1 MKVEAEGMD
10 ENLAPNFFGWWH
22 HRFGRYPFV
31 ARTDRINEA

>member
-10 ENLAPNFFGWWH
+10 EILAPNFFGWR

-31 ARTDRINEA
+31 ARTDRIN